1 MKGGKYDRTARLL
14 YIIYILNHN
23 PQGISPAKIAEDCSI
38 STRQAYRDLSDLQ
51 RYLNVPL
58 WADKGK
64 WGIEPGVYLPP
75 ISFSLSEAMTIF
87 LASRLLLAYSNV
99 YNPSIEHTFVKLNS
113 VVPGPLRD
121 EIRKTM
127 EQMQK
132 RQIDRQFVDTMEL
145 LARAWTQGRKAKVWY
160 WTLGKKRPTERI
172 IEPYF
177 IQPAGLGHGNYVI
190 GYCHRAKEIRTFKIE
205 RIQNIELLDEK
216 YTVPADF
223 DANEFFGSSW
233 GIVVEGEVETI
244 KLRFEDP
251 EIIRIMEE
259 TRWHPSQVLER
270 QKDGSVIMT
279 LRVTST
285 VDLYSWI
292 LRWGEKV
299 EVLEPEG
306 LREEVIRTVEAM
318 SKVYLKKKKA

>member
-23 PQGISPAKIAEDCSI
+23 PQGISPAKIAEDCSVSI
-38 STRQAYRDLSDLQ
+38 RQVYRDLSDLQ
-51 RYLNVPL
+51 RHLNVPL
-58 WADKGK
+58 WTGKGK

-75 ISFSLSEAMTIF
+75 ISFSLPEAMTIF
-87 LASRLLLAYSNV
+87 LASRLLLGYSNV
-99 YNPSIEHTFVKLNS
+99 YNPSIESTFVKLNS
-113 VVPGPLRD
+113 IVPGPLRD

-127 EQMQK
+127 EQLQK
-132 RQIDRQFVDTMEL
+132 QETDQQFVNTMEL
-145 LARAWTQGRKAKVWY
+145 LGRAWTQGRKAKVRY
-160 WTLGKKRPTERI
+160 WTLGKKQPTERI

-177 IQPAGLGHGNYVI
+177 IQPAGLGRGNYVI
-190 GYCHRAKEIRTFKIE
+190 GYCHQAKEIRTFKIE
-205 RIQNIELLDEK
+205 RIQRIELLDEK

-223 DANEFFGSSW
+223 DANEFLGSSW
-233 GIVVEGEVETI
+233 GIVVDGEVETI

-299 EVLEPEG
+299 EVLEPEE
-306 LREEVIRTVEAM
+306 LRQEIAETARAVLEVYQR
-318 SKVYLKKKKA
+318 KNK

>member
-23 PQGISPAKIAEDCSI
+23 PQGITPAKIAEDCSVSI
-38 STRQAYRDLSDLQ
+38 RQAYRDLSDLQ
-51 RYLNVPL
+51 HYLKVPL
-58 WADKGK
+58 WSGKGK
-64 WGIEPGVYLPP
+64 WGIEPGTYLPP
-75 ISFSLSEAMTIF
+75 IPFSLPEAMTIF
-87 LASRLLLAYSNV
+87 LASRLLLGYSNV
-99 YNPSIEHTFVKLNS
+99 YNPSIESTFVKLNS
-113 VVPGPLRD
+113 IVPGPLRD

-127 EQMQK
+127 EQLQK
-132 RQIDRQFVDTMEL
+132 QETDQQFVNTMEL
-145 LARAWTQGRKAKVWY
+145 LGRAWTQGRKAKIRY
-160 WTLGKKRPTERI
+160 WTLGKEQPTERI

-205 RIQNIELLDEK
+205 RIQRIELLDEK

-223 DANEFFGSSW
+223 DANEFLGSSW
-233 GIVVEGEVETI
+233 GIVVEGEVATI

-299 EVLEPEG
+299 EVLEPEE
-306 LREEVIRTVEAM
+306 LREEIAETARAM
-318 SKVYLKKKKA
+318 LEVYQQK

>member
-23 PQGISPAKIAEDCSI
+23 PQGIRPAKIAEDCSV
-38 STRQAYRDLSDLQ
+38 STRQAYRDLDDLQ
-51 RYLNVPL
+51 HYLNVPL
-58 WADKGK
+58 WTAKGK
-64 WGIEPGVYLPP
+64 WGIEPGLYLPP
-75 ISFSLSEAMTIF
+75 ISFSLPEAMTIF

-99 YNPSIEHTFVKLNS
+99 YNPSIERTFVKLNS

-127 EQMQK
+127 EQLQK
-132 RQIDRQFVDTMEL
+132 QETDQQFVNTMEL
-145 LARAWTQGRKAKVWY
+145 LGRAWTQGRKVKVSY
-160 WTLGKKRPTERI
+160 WTLGKKQSTERI

-177 IQPAGLGHGNYVI
+177 IQPAGLGRGNYVI
-190 GYCHRAKEIRTFKIE
+190 GYCHQAKEIRTFKIE
-205 RIQNIELLDEK
+205 RIQRIELLDEK

-223 DANEFFGSSW
+223 DANEFLGSSW
-233 GIVVEGEVETI
+233 GIVVDGEVETI

-299 EVLEPEG
+299 EVLEPEE
-306 LREEVIRTVEAM
+306 LRQEIAETARAVLEVYQR
-318 SKVYLKKKKA
+318 KNK